1 MKFDVTY
8 YDFDRDDN
16 TMKDGHHLDIEAADA
31 AEAVGVLIR
40 RLSLTSPEYPS
51 ITEVDAEDEDGTTAA
66 AYRVGESEW
75 ELHIYSPSGD
85 DLSFCAFNA

>member
-31 AEAVGVLIR
+31 AEAVGALIR
-40 RLSLTSPEYPS
+40 RLSLTSPDYS
-51 ITEVDAEDEDGTTAA
+51 SVTEAVAVDGDDTTAA

>member
-31 AEAVGVLIR
+31 AEAVGALIR
-40 RLSLTSPEYPS
+40 RLSLTSPDYPS
-51 ITEVDAEDEDGTTAA
+51 VTEAVAVDGDGTTAA